1 MAIQALFY
9 ARATPVSSQRHSD
22 WCVDSSAKYRFAGGV
37 NAVPL
42 ITVEMAAAAR
52 EYTIVFAGSAEAL
65 TPVILLGFENQENVY
80 LAEDGGWS
88 AKYIP
93 AFVRRYPFVFSRN
106 EDGNS
111 FTLCID
117 ESWAGCNQEGRGQR
131 LFDDQ
136 NKPTPY
142 IENVLGFLKE
152 FQRQSERTQEYCNK
166 LKALDLLDPGQLQ
179 FTMPGSAEKTLR
191 GFMAVNR
198 DKLKALSPQALSDLA
213 QTDAL
218 ELTYTHLL
226 SMNNLSL
233 MFERGAGRRGMPSP
247 AVRSAPV
254 TSSV

>member
-1 MAIQALFY
+1 MAVQALFY
-9 ARATPVSSQRHSD
+9 ARATPVSAQRHGD
-22 WCVDSSAKYRFAGGV
+22 WCVDPSAKYKFAGGV

-42 ITVEMAAAAR
+42 MAVEMAAAAR
-52 EYTIVFAGSAEAL
+52 EYTIVFAGSAEAV
-65 TPVILLGFENQENVY
+65 TPLVLLGVENHENVY
-80 LAEDGGWS
+80 LTEDGGWS

-93 AFVRRYPFVFSRN
+93 AVVRRYPFVFSKN
-106 EDGNS
+106 EDGNT

-131 LFDDQ
+131 LFDEQ
-136 NKPTPY
+136 NKPTSY

-166 LKALDLLDPGQLQ
+166 LKALDLLDSSQLQ
-179 FTMPGSAEKTLR
+179 FTIAGSAEKTLR

-233 MFERGAGRRGMPSP
+233 MFERGAGRRGTP
-247 AVRSAPV
+247 APATGAAPV
-254 TSSV
+254 GSSG